1 MTSPR
6 NQVLASIQQ
15 ARAEL
20 ETALS
25 NLELLPAVDSRTI
38 VFIAHALNNFL
49 TVNRATSELLLV
61 SLKDYPD
68 PQVRLRLEGMV
79 HVNKLMTNI
88 ASRLMSNS
96 GTGDAQLLL
105 RKADLVALAQTACEF
120 YQRLADRKQISIL
133 FSSGEDVP
141 SAWTDLAA
149 VAAVLDNLLSNA
161 VKYSEPGKRV
171 WVQIRGEGTS
181 IVCSVHDEGPGLSE
195 QDQAKLYQRGVR
207 LTPVPTAGE
216 PTMGYGLAVAKELV
230 DRLGGE
236 LSCESQLGLGATFSF
251 RLPIYEAEKH
261 EAKTE
266 RATGTASSQ

>member
-105 RKADLVALAQTACEF
+105 GKADLAALTQTACEF

-133 FSSGEDVP
+133 FSSAEDVP
-141 SAWTDLAA
+141 S
-149 VAAVLDNLLSNA
+149 LDRQSCGGGCSGQSSFQCSEVFRTWETGLGSNQ
-161 VKYSEPGKRV
+161 G
-171 WVQIRGEGTS
+171 RGNQ
-181 IVCSVHDEGPGLSE
+181 HRL
-195 QDQAKLYQRGVR
+195 QRG
-207 LTPVPTAGE
+207 
-216 PTMGYGLAVAKELV
+216 
-230 DRLGGE
+230 
-236 LSCESQLGLGATFSF
+236 
-251 RLPIYEAEKH
+251 
-261 EAKTE
+261 
-266 RATGTASSQ
+266 